1 MSFQMFGQVIVV
13 LNTAEAAKDLLEK
26 RSAIYS
32 DRPWLPILEKYVL
45 ECFTHR
51 IWLTIIRMEWEWS
64 LATSRSN
71 NYWRAGRRTLD
82 RGLRPVA
89 TASYRPMIQAKTCV
103 LLSRLLESPQQWEDH
118 IDLSVGFLCLSS
130 HC

>member
-1 MSFQMFGQVIVV
+1 MSFQIFGQVIVV

-51 IWLTIIRMEWEWS
+51 I
-64 LATSRSN
+64 LAHN
-71 NYWRAGRRTLD
+71 NQDGMGVVSCNITKQQLLARRTQD
-82 RGLRPVA
+82 A
-89 TASYRPMIQAKTCV
+89 
-103 LLSRLLESPQQWEDH
+103 
-118 IDLSVGFLCLSS
+118 
-130 HC
+130 